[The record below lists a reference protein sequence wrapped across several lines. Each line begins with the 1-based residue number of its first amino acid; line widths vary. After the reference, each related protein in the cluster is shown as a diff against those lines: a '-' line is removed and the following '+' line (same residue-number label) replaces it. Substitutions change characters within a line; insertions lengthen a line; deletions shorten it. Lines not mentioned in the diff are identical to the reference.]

1 MAKAKS
7 VKGKAAKPSPAKSK
21 APAKK
26 SGRGR

>member
-1 MAKAKS
+1 MAKSKS

-21 APAKK
+21 SPAKK